1 MLTGIAQAR
10 VLVFT
15 LTLFSFKSMLTG
27 ATECRL
33 VEGSSLN
40 KLLVDMNLSHA
51 THASLCQHEQ
61 QVMEIA
67 AQLMQV
73 CRLRWIIY
81 HVWSSVPD
89 PANVFCADSYMWGA
103 GLHI

>member
-1 MLTGIAQAR
+1 MLTGMAR
-10 VLVFT
+10 ARAFVLIIIPPP
-15 LTLFSFKSMLTG
+15 SKSMLTG

-40 KLLVDMNLSHA
+40 KLVVDMNLSHA

-73 CRLRWIIY
+73 CRL
-81 HVWSSVPD
+81 
-89 PANVFCADSYMWGA
+89 
-103 GLHI
+103 